1 MRNLTDIFRY
11 EFSYSPE
18 VELYGAYT
26 EKGILNYSMI
36 NAEDSEADVYIFG
49 KYIDVDGAEE
59 TFLRGDVNGDG
70 EVTVEDATQI
80 QRYLAEYSVS
90 GVSRILKCGDTNCD
104 GKVNIR
110 DVSELQRF
118 LAGYDNTFGIGE
130 AI

>member
-1 MRNLTDIFRY
+1 
-11 EFSYSPE
+11 
-18 VELYGAYT
+18 
-26 EKGILNYSMI
+26 MI